1 MFGSFVVQKRFGQ
14 AFNGWWCRLPTRVY
28 ALVGVYLCRF
38 ASTCSLLAV
47 VMESEC
53 GILVFVSGNHGME
66 VMCIGADL
74 GMRGGSPLY

>member
-1 MFGSFVVQKRFGQ
+1 MAGGVDFLSG
-14 AFNGWWCRLPTRVY
+14 CTRW
-28 ALVGVYLCRF
+28 LESTWRGISETLCRF

>member
-1 MFGSFVVQKRFGQ
+1 MADGVDF
-14 AFNGWWCRLPTRVY
+14 LPECTRW
-28 ALVGVYLCRF
+28 LE
-38 ASTCSLLAV
+38 STCAGLQAHVVCLAV
-47 VMESEC
+47 VMESGC

>member
-1 MFGSFVVQKRFGQ
+1 MAGGVDF
-14 AFNGWWCRLPTRVY
+14 LPGCTRW
-28 ALVGVYLCRF
+28 LE
-38 ASTCSLLAV
+38 STCAGLQAHVVCLAV
-47 VMESEC
+47 VMESGC